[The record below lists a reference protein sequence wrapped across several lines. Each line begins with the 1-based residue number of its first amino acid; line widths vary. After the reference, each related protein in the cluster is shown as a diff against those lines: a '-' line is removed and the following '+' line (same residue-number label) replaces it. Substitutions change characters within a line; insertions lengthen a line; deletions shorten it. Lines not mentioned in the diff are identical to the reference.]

1 MSEFADGFRAGL
13 HEGAR
18 TLREAA
24 LEHYRDGEAAKKILE
39 TQAHQL
45 AGALLS
51 SWANGLDM
59 NAEKSVWS
67 EREKRIEALGRA
79 ANELLS
85 VMSEFDDRPEL
96 WGEAVA
102 GLQVALENMEA
113 AT

>member
-1 MSEFADGFRAGL
+1 MSEFADGFRAGV

-18 TLREAA
+18 MLREAA
-24 LEHYRDGEAAKKILE
+24 YDHLRDCQESKKVLEA
-39 TQAHQL
+39 QAHQL
-45 AGALLS
+45 ASVLLS

-67 EREKRIEALGRA
+67 DREKRIQALVRS

-85 VMSEFDDRPEL
+85 VMSEFDNRPDL

-102 GLQVALENMEA
+102 GLQVALENMEPS
-113 AT
+113 